1 LLNQDASLAALTRR
15 RLPPVGFVLLTTRE
29 TCAIYAFVFPVES
42 SKGGENDSEKA
53 TCRAAAST
61 TLRQKRKQGACRCGE
76 CQPPGKSRSVDAA
89 SFQAMRR
96 TLLKVLPRR
105 SPGLTL
111 AEMSRAVLARLPA
124 DLFPGGAKAGWWVKT
139 VQLDLEAKGVI
150 ARKKT
155 KPLRLHRS

>member
-1 LLNQDASLAALTRR
+1 MRLSFLSSQAKEVRMTAKKRPASQRPARR
-15 RLPPVGFVLLTTRE
+15 SDKSGNKVRIV
-29 TCAIYAFVFPVES
+29 VE
-42 SKGGENDSEKA
+42 NFNH
-53 TCRAAAST
+53 
-61 TLRQKRKQGACRCGE
+61 
-76 CQPPGKSRSVDAA
+76 PGKSRSVDAA

-124 DLFPGGAKAGWWVKT
+124 DLFPGGAKAGWWMKT

-150 ARKKT
+150 AREKT